1 MCVLRAACSVV
12 RKQFFV
18 NKLAKNVSGQDM
30 GFLNSRS
37 LVAGDTNAVIH
48 DIPQLPSGLPRKP
61 DRKQFLLPRL
71 TDGLKHVGGVST
83 RADGKSHVTSIS
95 HSLDLACKHVVK
107 GIVVADG
114 GQGGSIGGQG
124 PARQASSFFE
134 EPSAQLRRQMLGVC
148 RAAAISKEENL
159 FAGAETR
166 RHRFGCLN
174 HCAKV
179 L

>member
-83 RADGKSHVTSIS
+83 RADGKSHVTSASAALTTARRYSEDVSRLCITDAQS
-95 HSLDLACKHVVK
+95 PILA
-107 GIVVADG
+107 I
-114 GQGGSIGGQG
+114 
-124 PARQASSFFE
+124 ARDCAV
-134 EPSAQLRRQMLGVC
+134 SAF
-148 RAAAISKEENL
+148 IENL
-159 FAGAETR
+159 RPNVIRNSGSCFE
-166 RHRFGCLN
+166 
-174 HCAKV
+174 K
-179 L
+179 